1 MPVNIPNNMD
11 GKNSE
16 YHTKPKLLEQVKR
29 AMRTRNYSPR
39 TITTY
44 VQWIKRFILFHNKT
58 HPDDMVK
65 EEVSSLLLSVV
76 FLGAPMSR

>member
-1 MPVNIPNNMD
+1 
-11 GKNSE
+11 
-16 YHTKPKLLEQVKR
+16 
-29 AMRTRNYSPR
+29 MRTRNYSPR